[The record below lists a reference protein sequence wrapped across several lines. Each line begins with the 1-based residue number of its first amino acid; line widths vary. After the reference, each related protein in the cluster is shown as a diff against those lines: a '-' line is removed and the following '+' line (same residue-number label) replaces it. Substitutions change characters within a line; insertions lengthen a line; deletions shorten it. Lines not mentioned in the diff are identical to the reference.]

1 MKSCKTDCSAS
12 TPHEHRHEHE
22 HEHEHE
28 QLASNT
34 IKDPSHITSV
44 FIISEMDCPT
54 EEQLIR
60 SKLATVAEISAVE
73 FNLMRRQLTVSHAE
87 TALNAIVAAL
97 HSIGFKPVLQSEQS
111 TAPTPHNIQQPLWP
125 LVTAGIAATAAEA
138 LDWTLGYTHWG
149 VIALTLVVLATVGLP
164 VLKKGWIAIRNGN
177 LNINALMTLAV
188 TGALFIGHWPEAA
201 MVTFLFA
208 LAEWIEAK
216 SLDRARYA
224 IHSVLELAPETALI
238 LVDEEW
244 QSTQADQVVIGT
256 RVRLQPGERVPLD
269 GIVVSGNSTVNQA
282 PITGESLPVEKSIDS
297 PLFAGSINMQGALE
311 YLTTATRDNSTL
323 ARIIHA
329 VEEAQTSRAPTQR
342 FIDRFAKIYT
352 PIVVGIACLVAILP
366 PLLFGGLWSDWL
378 YKALV
383 LLVIACPCALVI
395 STPVAVVSALTQAA
409 RHGILI
415 KGGVFLEQGKTI
427 TTVAFDKTGTLTQ
440 GTPALTQTLLLNDT
454 DNNAQR
460 LAASLAARSD
470 HPVSQAIHN
479 AFIEQQEHRYEVSD
493 FQALLGRGSSGII
506 NDTRYY
512 LGNHRLI
519 EELNICSEELE
530 AQLETLE
537 KQGQS
542 VVMLANANT
551 VLACFAVADTLREQA
566 IEAVAQL
573 HTLGIH
579 TLMLSGDNQYTADA
593 IAKQVGIQQATGE
606 MLPEDKRQHLL
617 QLQNNTQQVVAMV
630 GDGINDAPAL
640 AQANISFAMAAAGS
654 DTAVEAANIALMDTD
669 LRKIPQFI
677 RLSQRTSMILKQ
689 NISFALG
696 IKILFLILAISGQAT
711 MWMAVFA
718 DLGASLLVILN
729 SLRLLRKQY

>member
-1 MKSCKTDCSAS
+1 MKSCKTECSVAPAQPEPAAS
-12 TPHEHRHEHE
+12 T
-22 HEHEHE
+22 
-28 QLASNT
+28 L
-34 IKDPSHITSV
+34 KDSSHISSV
-44 FIISEMDCPT
+44 FTITEMDCPT

-60 SKLATVAEISAVE
+60 SKLSTLADISAVE

-87 TALNAIVAAL
+87 PALATVIAAL
-97 HSIGFKPVLQSEQS
+97 KSIGFNPQHHKQSAANPVQ
-111 TAPTPHNIQQPLWP
+111 APKQTLWP
-125 LVTAGIAATAAEA
+125 LFVAGIAAAAAEILEWTMA
-138 LDWTLGYTHWG
+138 DADWA
-149 VIALTLVVLATVGLP
+149 VIALTLIVLATVGLS

-177 LNINALMTLAV
+177 LNINALMTIAV

-208 LAEWIEAK
+208 LAEWIEVK

-238 LVDEEW
+238 LVDEQW
-244 QSTQADQVVIGT
+244 QTSQTDTVAIGT

-269 GIVVSGNSTVNQA
+269 GTVVSGNSTVNQA

-297 PLFAGSINMQGALE
+297 PLFAGSVNMHGALE
-311 YLTTATRDNSTL
+311 FVTTATRDNSTL

-329 VEEAQTSRAPTQR
+329 VEEAQASRAPTQR
-342 FIDRFAKIYT
+342 FIDRFAKVYT
-352 PIVVGIACLVAILP
+352 PVVVVIACLVAILP
-366 PLLFGGLWSDWL
+366 PLLFGGLWADWL

-395 STPVAVVSALTQAA
+395 STPIAVVSALTQAA

-415 KGGVFLEQGKTI
+415 KGGVFLEQGKTL
-427 TTVAFDKTGTLTQ
+427 TTLAFDKTGTLTQ
-440 GTPALTQTLLLNDT
+440 GTPVVTQTLLLNDV
-454 DNNAQR
+454 DNNAQL

-470 HPVSQAIHN
+470 HPVSHAIAS
-479 AFIEQQEHRYEVSD
+479 AFSELHANNYEVSD
-493 FQALLGRGSSGII
+493 FQALLGRGSSGMI
-506 NDTRYY
+506 DGKRYF

-519 EELNICSEELE
+519 EELNICSEALE
-530 AQLETLE
+530 AQLLALE

-542 VVMLANANT
+542 VVMLASEHT
-551 VLACFAVADTLREQA
+551 VLACFSVADTLREHA
-566 IEAVAQL
+566 TAAVAQL
-573 HTLGIH
+573 HALGIH
-579 TLMLSGDNQYTADA
+579 TLMLSGDNQHTASA
-593 IAKQVGIQQATGE
+593 IAAQVGIEQATGE
-606 MLPEDKRQHLL
+606 MLPEDKLKHVQKL
-617 QLQNNTQQVVAMV
+617 QSNAQQVVGMV

-677 RLSQRTSMILKQ
+677 RLSQRTATILKQ
-689 NISFALG
+689 NISFAIA
-696 IKILFLILAISGQAT
+696 IKVLFLILAISGQAT

-729 SLRLLRKQY
+729 SLRLLKQRF

>member
-1 MKSCKTDCSAS
+1 MKSCKTECGAPTQHEHKHDEHAHTESAS
-12 TPHEHRHEHE
+12 ATLKNPAHV
-22 HEHEHE
+22 
-28 QLASNT
+28 
-34 IKDPSHITSV
+34 TSV
-44 FIISEMDCPT
+44 FLINEMDCPT

-60 SKLATVAEISAVE
+60 SKLATLANISAVE

-87 TALNAIVAAL
+87 SAYDTIITALK
-97 HSIGFKPVLQSEQS
+97 SIGFNPLLQNEQS
-111 TAPTPHNIQQPLWP
+111 TASPSHGPQQALWP
-125 LVTAGIAATAAEA
+125 LVTAGIAATAAEL
-138 LDWTLGYTHWG
+138 LDWNLGGTHWG

-208 LAEWIEAK
+208 LAEWIETK

-224 IHSVLELAPETALI
+224 IHSVLELAPETALV
-238 LVDEEW
+238 LVDEQW
-244 QSTQADQVVIGT
+244 QSSPADKVVIGT

-342 FIDRFAKIYT
+342 FIDRFAKVYT
-352 PIVVGIACLVAILP
+352 PIVVGIACLIAIVP
-366 PLLFGGLWSDWL
+366 PLLFGGLWSEWL
-378 YKALV
+378 YKSLV

-415 KGGVFLEQGKTI
+415 KGGVFLEQGKTL
-427 TTVAFDKTGTLTQ
+427 TTLAFDKTGTLTH
-440 GTPALTQTLLLNDT
+440 GTPVLTQTLLLEEA
-454 DNNAQR
+454 DNNAQHF
-460 LAASLAARSD
+460 AASLAQRSD
-470 HPVSQAIHN
+470 HPVSQAIEN
-479 AFIEQQEHRYEVSD
+479 AFIDQQHNWYEVSD

-506 NDTRYY
+506 NGTRYY

-519 EELNICSEELE
+519 EELNICSERLE
-530 AQLETLE
+530 EQLETME
-537 KQGQS
+537 QQGQS
-542 VVMLANANT
+542 VVMLATERA

-566 IEAVAQL
+566 VEAVAQL
-573 HTLGIH
+573 HALGIH
-579 TLMLSGDNQYTADA
+579 TLMLSGDNQHTANA
-593 IAKQVGIQQATGE
+593 IAKQVGIEQATGE
-606 MLPEDKRQHLL
+606 MLPEDKLQHVQ
-617 QLQNNTQQVVAMV
+617 QLQSNNRHVVGMV

-654 DTAVEAANIALMDTD
+654 DTAVEAANIALMDAD

-677 RLSQRTSMILKQ
+677 RLSQRTATILKQ
-689 NISFALG
+689 NIGFALA
-696 IKILFLILAISGQAT
+696 IKVLFLILAISGQAT

-729 SLRLLRKQY
+729 SLRLLKQRI

>member
-1 MKSCKTDCSAS
+1 MKSCKTECGAS
-12 TPHEHRHEHE
+12 TQ

-28 QLASNT
+28 QHASNP

-44 FIISEMDCPT
+44 FIIIEMDCPT

-60 SKLATVAEISAVE
+60 SKLATLADVSAVE

-87 TALNAIVAAL
+87 SALATIISAL
-97 HSIGFKPVLQSEQS
+97 KSIGFNP
-111 TAPTPHNIQQPLWP
+111 QQHQQNASSVAQPAKQKVWP
-125 LVTAGIAATAAEA
+125 LIIAGIAATAAEVI
-138 LDWTLGYTHWG
+138 DWTSDGSYWG
-149 VIALTLVVLATVGLP
+149 VIALTLAVLATVGLP

-177 LNINALMTLAV
+177 LNINALMTIAV

-208 LAEWIEAK
+208 LAEWIEVK

-238 LVDEEW
+238 LVNQQW
-244 QSTQADQVVIGT
+244 QSHPADQVTIGT

-269 GIVVSGNSTVNQA
+269 GIVVSGYSTVNQA

-311 YLTTATRDNSTL
+311 YTTTATRDNSTL

-329 VEEAQTSRAPTQR
+329 VEEAQASRAPTQR

-352 PIVVGIACLVAILP
+352 PIVVAIACLVAIVP
-366 PLLFGGLWSDWL
+366 PLLFDGLWADWL

-415 KGGVFLEQGKTI
+415 KGGVFLEYGKTL
-427 TTVAFDKTGTLTQ
+427 TTLAFDKTGTLTH
-440 GTPALTQTLLLNDT
+440 GTPVLTQTLLLNDA
-454 DNNAQR
+454 DNNAQH

-470 HPVSQAIHN
+470 HPVSQAIES
-479 AFIEQQEHRYEVSD
+479 AFINQQDNWYEVSD
-493 FQALLGRGSSGII
+493 FQALLGRGSSGVI
-506 NDTRYY
+506 NGVRYY

-519 EELNICSEELE
+519 EELNVCSEELE
-530 AQLETLE
+530 VQLEALE

-542 VVMLANANT
+542 VVMLTSEST

-566 IEAVAQL
+566 TEAIAQL
-573 HTLGIH
+573 HALGIH
-579 TLMLSGDNQYTADA
+579 TLMLSGDNQHTANA
-593 IAKQVGIQQATGE
+593 IAAQVGIEQATGE
-606 MLPEDKRQHLL
+606 MLPEDKLKHVQ
-617 QLQNNTQQVVAMV
+617 QLQSNAQQVVGMV

-654 DTAVEAANIALMDTD
+654 DTAVEAANIALMDAD

-677 RLSQRTSMILKQ
+677 RLSQRTATILKQ
-689 NISFALG
+689 NISFALA
-696 IKILFLILAISGQAT
+696 IKVLFLILAISGQAT

-729 SLRLLRKQY
+729 SLRLLKHRF